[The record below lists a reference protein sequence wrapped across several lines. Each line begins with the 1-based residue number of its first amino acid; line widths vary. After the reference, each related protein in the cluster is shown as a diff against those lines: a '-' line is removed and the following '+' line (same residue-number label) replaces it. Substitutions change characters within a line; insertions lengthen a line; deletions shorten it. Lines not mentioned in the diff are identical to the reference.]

1 MNQNIIVKEYSNE
14 YQSQVVDLILSIQQ
28 QEYNIS
34 ITVERQP
41 DLFAIEYFYQTGSGN
56 FWVALL
62 DNKVVGTIS
71 LFDIGNNQA
80 ALRRMFVQ
88 KEYRGSAYKTAK
100 ILLNNALKWA
110 KDKSIRT
117 IHLGTTTNFYAAHRF
132 YEKNGFNRVAA
143 EELPESFP
151 KVAIDEI
158 FYKYIVNIHNV
169 QSLNEVREQIDLLDS
184 QIVSLLKER
193 SVFVAEAARF
203 KKDRDEVKAPERVEA
218 VIKKVRLLAE
228 QNNVSQSLVE
238 QVYRTMITCFIQ
250 EEMDEHSRINEKNA

>member
-1 MNQNIIVKEYSNE
+1 M
-14 YQSQVVDLILSIQQ
+14 
-28 QEYNIS
+28 
-34 ITVERQP
+34 
-41 DLFAIEYFYQTGSGN
+41 
-56 FWVALL
+56 
-62 DNKVVGTIS
+62 
-71 LFDIGNNQA
+71 
-80 ALRRMFVQ
+80 
-88 KEYRGSAYKTAK
+88 
-100 ILLNNALKWA
+100 
-110 KDKSIRT
+110 
-117 IHLGTTTNFYAAHRF
+117 
-132 YEKNGFNRVAA
+132 
-143 EELPESFP
+143 
-151 KVAIDEI
+151 